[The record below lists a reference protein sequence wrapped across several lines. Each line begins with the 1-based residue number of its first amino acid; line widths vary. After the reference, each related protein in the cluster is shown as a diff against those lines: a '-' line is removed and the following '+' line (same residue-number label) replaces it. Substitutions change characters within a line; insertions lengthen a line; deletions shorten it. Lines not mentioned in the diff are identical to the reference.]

1 MTLEQHTQ
9 KETHNE
15 RQALTGL
22 RILDFTQV
30 LAGPF
35 ATQQLAQIGA
45 QVIKIE
51 QPVTGDMTRGLM
63 SASSDGMSPSFLTCN
78 LGKRS
83 LAIDLKHPKAKEVI
97 FKLVSQADAVV
108 ENFKPGTIERLGFGY
123 EAIKAVKPDIVY
135 ASISGFGQEGPR
147 ASQPAFDGA
156 IQAFSGMMSISGHP
170 ETGPARSG
178 YFSVDMSTAL
188 NAAFSIT
195 AALFRRHVTG
205 EGQRID
211 ISMLDTAMMMQA
223 PQMTAYTVNGV
234 LPELLGNQSPTKQ
247 PTSNVFKSADGYVQ
261 IIAMKEPQVEKLFM
275 VLGHEGA
282 YAKYADPS
290 TRLKCTDEINALLH
304 PIIAGQT
311 TAHWLTVFNE
321 AGLPVSSI
329 QNLAEVAA
337 EAQFDHRLTFT
348 EIDRPG
354 DQKGQERPNGKDEKD
369 GKDKVRVVSASHV
382 AHPAPPT
389 VQSPPPTL
397 GADTKDILLEL
408 GYSEGDIQTM
418 QSEQLI

>member
-1 MTLEQHTQ
+1 
-9 KETHNE
+9 
-15 RQALTGL
+15 
-22 RILDFTQV
+22 
-30 LAGPF
+30 
-35 ATQQLAQIGA
+35 
-45 QVIKIE
+45 
-51 QPVTGDMTRGLM
+51 MTRIDPLTDEQMGD
-63 SASSDGMSPSFLTCN
+63 SIDFL
-78 LGKRS
+78 
-83 LAIDLKHPKAKEVI
+83 
-97 FKLVSQADAVV
+97 
-108 ENFKPGTIERLGFGY
+108 KPTIERLGFGY

-147 ASQPAFDGA
+147 ATQPAFDGA

-178 YFSVDMSTAL
+178 YFSVDMSTSL

-195 AALFRRHVTG
+195 AALFRRHVTV

-211 ISMLDTAMMMQA
+211 VSMLDTAMMMQA

-247 PTSNVFKSADGYVQ
+247 PTSNVFESLDGYVQ
-261 IIAMKEPQVEKLFM
+261 IIAMKEPQVEKLFK
-275 VLGHEGA
+275 VLGHEQD
-282 YAKYADPS
+282 YAKYSDPS
-290 TRLKCTDEINALLH
+290 TRLECTNEINAIFH

-311 TAHWLTVFNE
+311 TAHWLQIFNE

-354 DQKGQERPNGKDEKD
+354 GE
-369 GKDKVRVVSASHV
+369 DKIRVVSASHM
-382 AHPAPPT
+382 ANPAPPT

-397 GADTKDILLEL
+397 GADTQDILAEL
-408 GYSEGDIQTM
+408 GYGEDDIETM
-418 QSEQLI
+418 KREQVI

>member
-1 MTLEQHTQ
+1 
-9 KETHNE
+9 
-15 RQALTGL
+15 
-22 RILDFTQV
+22 
-30 LAGPF
+30 
-35 ATQQLAQIGA
+35 
-45 QVIKIE
+45 
-51 QPVTGDMTRGLM
+51 
-63 SASSDGMSPSFLTCN
+63 

-83 LAIDLKHPKAKEVI
+83 LVIDLKHPKAKEVI

-108 ENFKPGTIERLGFGY
+108 ENFKPGTMERLGFGY

-135 ASISGFGQEGPR
+135 ASVSGFGQEGPR
-147 ASQPAFDGA
+147 ASQPAYDGA

-205 EGQRID
+205 EGQRVD
-211 ISMLDTAMMMQA
+211 ISMLDSAMMMQA

-247 PTSNVFKSADGYVQ
+247 PTSNVFKSLDGYVQ
-261 IIAMKEPQVEKLFM
+261 IIAMKEPQVEKLFKA
-275 VLGHEGA
+275 LGHEGD
-282 YAKYADPS
+282 YAKYSDPS

-311 TAHWLTVFNE
+311 TAHWLEVFNE
-321 AGLPVSSI
+321 VGLPVSSI

-337 EAQFDHRLTFT
+337 QAQFDHRLTFT

-354 DQKGQERPNGKDEKD
+354 DQKGQEGQ
-369 GKDKVRVVSASHV
+369 KDKVRVVSASHV
-382 AHPAPPT
+382 ANPAPPK

-397 GADTKDILLEL
+397 GADTTDILAEL

>member
-1 MTLEQHTQ
+1 MTSEQ
-9 KETHNE
+9 KAP
-15 RQALTGL
+15 QALTGL

-45 QVIKIE
+45 LVIKIE

-83 LAIDLKHPKAKEVI
+83 LAIDLKHPNAREVI

-147 ASQPAFDGA
+147 ATQPAFDGA
-156 IQAFSGMMSISGHP
+156 IQAFSGMMSISGYP
-170 ETGPARSG
+170 ETGPVRSG
-178 YFSVDMSTAL
+178 YFSVDMSTSL

-223 PQMTAYTVNGV
+223 PQMTAYTVSGV

-247 PTSNVFKSADGYVQ
+247 PTSNVFESLDGYVQ
-261 IIAMKEPQVEKLFM
+261 IIAMKESQVEKLFK
-275 VLGHEGA
+275 VLGHEKD
-282 YAKYADPS
+282 YVKYSDPS
-290 TRLKCTDEINALLH
+290 TRLKCTDEINAILH

-311 TAHWLTVFNE
+311 TAHWLQVFNQ

-329 QNLAEVAA
+329 QNLAEAAA

-354 DQKGQERPNGKDEKD
+354 GE
-369 GKDKVRVVSASHV
+369 DKVRVVSASHM
-382 AHPAPPT
+382 AYPAPPT

-397 GADTKDILLEL
+397 GADTQDILTEL
-408 GYSEGDIQTM
+408 GYSEDDIQTM
-418 QSEQLI
+418 KREQLI

>member
-1 MTLEQHTQ
+1 MTSEQHTQ
-9 KETHNE
+9 KETHNQ

-97 FKLVSQADAVV
+97 FKLVRQADAVV
-108 ENFKPGTIERLGFGY
+108 ENFKPGTMKRLGFDY

-135 ASISGFGQEGPR
+135 ASVSGFGQEGPR
-147 ASQPAFDGA
+147 ASQPAYDGA

-247 PTSNVFKSADGYVQ
+247 PTSNVFKSSDGYVQ
-261 IIAMKEPQVEKLFM
+261 IIAMKEPQVEKLFKA
-275 VLGHEGA
+275 LGHA
-282 YAKYADPS
+282 NLYPKYSDPS
-290 TRLKCTDEINALLH
+290 TRLKCTEEINALLH

-311 TAHWLTVFNE
+311 TAHWLQVFNE
-321 AGLPVSSI
+321 VGLPVSSI

-337 EAQFDHRLTFT
+337 QAQFDHRLTFT

-354 DQKGQERPNGKDEKD
+354 GKGDKDDQNKN
-369 GKDKVRVVSASHV
+369 DKVRVVSASHV

-389 VQSPPPTL
+389 VQSPPPKL
-397 GADTKDILLEL
+397 GADTTDILVEL
-408 GYSEGDIQTM
+408 GYSEGDIRRM
-418 QSEQLI
+418 QNEQLI

>member
-1 MTLEQHTQ
+1 MSAQQQDQ
-9 KETHNE
+9 KEAEETE
-15 RQALTGL
+15 QKQRQALTGL

-108 ENFKPGTIERLGFGY
+108 ENFKPGTMERLGFGY
-123 EAIKAVKPDIVY
+123 EAIKAAKPDIVY
-135 ASISGFGQEGPR
+135 ASVSGFGQEGPR
-147 ASQPAFDGA
+147 ASQPAYDGA

-247 PTSNVFKSADGYVQ
+247 PTSNVFESSDGYVQ
-261 IIAMKEPQVEKLFM
+261 IIAMKEPQVEKLFKA
-275 VLGHEGA
+275 LGHA
-282 YAKYADPS
+282 DLYAMYSDPS
-290 TRLKCTDEINALLH
+290 IRLKCTDEINAMLH
-304 PIIAGQT
+304 PIIAAQT
-311 TAHWLTVFNE
+311 TAHWLEVFNE
-321 AGLPVSSI
+321 VGLPVSSI

-354 DQKGQERPNGKDEKD
+354 GEDSECGE
-369 GKDKVRVVSASHV
+369 DKVRVVSASHV
-382 AHPAPPT
+382 ANPAPPT
-389 VQSPPPTL
+389 VQSPPPRL
-397 GADTKDILLEL
+397 GADTQDILAEL
-408 GYSEGDIQTM
+408 GYSEADIQNM
-418 QSEQLI
+418 KSEQLI

>member
-1 MTLEQHTQ
+1 MTSEQKAH
-9 KETHNE
+9 
-15 RQALTGL
+15 QALTGL

-108 ENFKPGTIERLGFGY
+108 ENFKPGTMERLGFGY

-135 ASISGFGQEGPR
+135 ASVSGFGQEGPR
-147 ASQPAFDGA
+147 ASQPAYDGA

-247 PTSNVFKSADGYVQ
+247 PTSNVFESLDGYVQ
-261 IIAMKEPQVEKLFM
+261 IIAMKEPQVVKLFQ
-275 VLGHEGA
+275 VLGHEQD
-282 YAKYADPS
+282 YAKYSDPS
-290 TRLKCTDEINALLH
+290 ARLKYTDEINAILH
-304 PIIAGQT
+304 PIIAAQT
-311 TAHWLTVFNE
+311 TAHWLQVFNE

-337 EAQFDHRLTFT
+337 EAQFEHRLTFT

-354 DQKGQERPNGKDEKD
+354 GQNGQND
-369 GKDKVRVVSASHV
+369 KDKVRVVSASHV

-397 GADTKDILLEL
+397 GADTQDILAEL

-418 QSEQLI
+418 KREQLI

>member
-1 MTLEQHTQ
+1 MPVEDNPQ
-9 KETHNE
+9 
-15 RQALTGL
+15 QALTGL

-83 LAIDLKHPKAKEVI
+83 LAIDLKHPQAKEVI

-108 ENFKPGTIERLGFGY
+108 ENFKPGTMERLGFAY

-135 ASISGFGQEGPR
+135 ASVSGFGQQGPR
-147 ASQPAFDGA
+147 ASQPAYDGA

-170 ETGPARSG
+170 ETGPTRSG

-247 PTSNVFKSADGYVQ
+247 PTSNVFKSLDGYVQ
-261 IIAMKEPQVEKLFM
+261 IIAMKEPQVLKLFQ
-275 VLGHEGA
+275 VLGHEED
-282 YAKYADPS
+282 YAKYSDPS
-290 TRLKCTDEINALLH
+290 ARLKYTDEINAILH
-304 PIIAGQT
+304 PIIAAQT
-311 TAHWLTVFNE
+311 TAHWLQVFNE
-321 AGLPVSSI
+321 ASLPVSSI

-337 EAQFDHRLTFT
+337 QAQFDHRLTFT

-354 DQKGQERPNGKDEKD
+354 EEGGE
-369 GKDKVRVVSASHV
+369 DKVRVVSASHV
-382 AHPAPPT
+382 ANPAPPM

-397 GADTKDILLEL
+397 GADTQDILTEL
-408 GYSEGDIQTM
+408 GYSEADIQGMRT
-418 QSEQLI
+418 EQLI